1 MNQNSLLPFK
11 KILVPYDGSKLAD
24 KAFDYSI
31 LIAKMTRDS
40 EIILLSTIEKILAPS
55 ALFTIKVR
63 SDKTGEDTTLSTYLD
78 ELQKVM
84 KSDMI
89 RKLEEQKQRY
99 KEFSINIRTV
109 VLIGSPVNKI
119 VKFAEEESVDLIIMG
134 SKGLRGI
141 PKLLKGLGSVSKNVS
156 EKVKCTVILVR

>member
-11 KILVPYDGSKLAD
+11 KIFVPYDGSKLAD

-141 PKLLKGLGSVSKNVS
+141 PKVLKGLGSVSKSVS
-156 EKVKCTVILVR
+156 EKVNCTVILVR